1 MVVVLHSVRCLSPPK
16 AKEFARSGLFA
27 GVKSFADLETR
38 FSAIPESN
46 GKGDAFEVL
55 GIGSYFRSSSVA
67 SAPLS
72 WAIWSKE
79 IFLNSFTEASFG
91 ISIFE
96 KLIAL
101 MGRM

>member
-1 MVVVLHSVRCLSPPK
+1 MPLHPK
-16 AKEFARSGLFA
+16 AREFAKSGLFA
-27 GVKSFADLETR
+27 GVKSFADLEKR
-38 FSAIPESN
+38 IAARSESK

-55 GIGSYFRSSSVA
+55 DIGSYFRNSSVA